1 MVHTKGH
8 TTTSYTKK
16 RKKRGIKEQGKLDI
30 VLRSNPVFICLNHYH
45 YHNQYPAVYIVLGFG
60 SLHTLLDPGR
70 ASHPLTLLCVQTV
83 EVFPLTGL
91 EKDCV

>member
-8 TTTSYTKK
+8 PSTSYTK
-16 RKKRGIKEQGKLDI
+16 RRRKRGIKEQGKLDI
-30 VLRSNPVFICLNHYH
+30 VLLLLSYH
-45 YHNQYPAVYIVLGFG
+45 YHNQYSAVYIVLGFG

-70 ASHPLTLLCVQTV
+70 VSHPLTLSCVQTV